1 MELSLHTGF
10 QLATPPF
17 QPSCFACQ
25 NALTQDVHNPWPGKC
40 GTGKGYL
47 GIRWGV
53 YFGAAA
59 LGWVDGC
66 RNPNRT
72 RGGVVDPGRDRLTES
87 TEEDPP
93 FRPRGRMISIAL
105 EFLYDPIC
113 INIYWIYYFFSSLL
127 FCAHEWASLGLKQ
140 LGSRC
145 CPMSCPHLLFSAL
158 LASNPFVLASACAWH
173 CWQKSFRP
181 FRQRRREL
189 WPFHWPSGCHC
200 SFQHFVWAMATSLSL
215 EECLRCLLLQFW
227 QTT

>member
-113 INIYWIYYFFSSLL
+113 IYIYILDILFLFFAPFLCSRVGLLGPEATWKSLL
-127 FCAHEWASLGLKQ
+127 SHVLSTSAFQCLAGFESIRARQCVCL
-140 LGSRC
+140 
-145 CPMSCPHLLFSAL
+145 AL
-158 LASNPFVLASACAWH
+158 LAEKLPTLPP
-173 CWQKSFRP
+173 K
-181 FRQRRREL
+181 
-189 WPFHWPSGCHC
+189 
-200 SFQHFVWAMATSLSL
+200 
-215 EECLRCLLLQFW
+215 
-227 QTT
+227 TT